1 MFGGYGGRY
10 LTTLLIGFA
19 AAMGL
24 TRIGRRLGL
33 RWDIVD
39 EPGGRRRHRGTVS
52 RLGGIGVVLGFYTAL
67 TWATADP
74 IATADPNELRRFWGL
89 VIGSAWLFVLGLLDD
104 RFDLPPWTQYLG
116 YLVAALIATA
126 SLIILEQFN
135 HPLTDELI
143 NLPLLLYLPLT
154 LFWITGMIVTVNWID
169 GLDGL
174 ATGVAA
180 ILAGVLFL
188 HMVRMEQY
196 SVAPQA
202 IALLGAALGFLVF
215 NVYPAHVHLGSSGAF
230 PLGYLLAALGL
241 IAGAR
246 VATVLLVMWMPIV
259 DVAWTIIDRMRNGV
273 QPFKGDRRHLHFRL
287 RDAGLSTRTIVLLY
301 WGVCALFGVLA
312 LLISSRLYKLLA
324 LGGMGALLLIALFF
338 LSRD

>member
-1 MFGGYGGRY
+1 MFGGHAGRY
-10 LTTLLIGFA
+10 LTTLLVGFVA
-19 AAMGL
+19 ALGL
-24 TRIGRRLGL
+24 TWVGRRLGL
-33 RWDIVD
+33 RFDIVD
-39 EPGGRRRHRGTVS
+39 EPGGRRRHRGTIS
-52 RLGGIGVVLGFYTAL
+52 RLGGVGVVLGFYVAL
-67 TWATADP
+67 VWAYIEP
-74 IATADPNELRRFWGL
+74 IATTDPNELRRFWGL
-89 VIGSAWLFVLGLLDD
+89 VIGSAWLFVLGLIDD
-104 RFDLPPWTQYLG
+104 RADLPPWAQYLG
-116 YLVAALIATA
+116 YLIAALIATV

-135 HPLTDELI
+135 NPFTDELI

-154 LFWITGMIVTVNWID
+154 LFWITGMVVTVNWMD

-202 IALLGAALGFLVF
+202 VALLGAALGFLIF
-215 NVYPAHVHLGSSGAF
+215 NVYPAKVHLGSSGAF

-259 DVAWTIIDRMRNGV
+259 DVAWTIIDRMRHGV

-287 RDAGLSTRTIVLLY
+287 RDAGLSTRAIVFLY
-301 WGVCALFGVLA
+301 WGVCALFGALA

-324 LGGMGALLLIALFF
+324 LGVMGALLLVILIF
-338 LSRD
+338 LSRE